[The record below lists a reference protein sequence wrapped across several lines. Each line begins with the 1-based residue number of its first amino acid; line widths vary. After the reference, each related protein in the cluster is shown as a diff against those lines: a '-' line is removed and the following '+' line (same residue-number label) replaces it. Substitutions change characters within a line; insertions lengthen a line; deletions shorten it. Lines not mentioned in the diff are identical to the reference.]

1 MVPGAQLT
9 MRFAV
14 YQDSQIGGRSS
25 NQDRMGYCF
34 TRDALLL
41 LLADGMGGHQ
51 HGELA
56 ATLSLQ
62 TMGALFRTRATPRV
76 DDPSA
81 LLDELVFA
89 AHQALLAFRAAH
101 RLAET
106 PRTTIVACLVQQG
119 RAWWVHCGDSRLYW
133 LRQGRILARTVDHSH
148 VERLVALGRVSPA
161 ERANHPDRNRLYNCV
176 GAPTLPQVDK
186 AMPVQLQAGD
196 QLLLCSDGLWSGVRE
211 HELAYQ
217 LSAGPLAAAIPALV
231 RQAAVAGGKNGDNVT
246 ALAMT
251 WLDDRP
257 GGIESPLI
265 TDGLA
270 RDSIIT
276 SIHPPRR

>member
-1 MVPGAQLT
+1 
-9 MRFAV
+9 MRFSV
-14 YQDSQIGGRSS
+14 YQDSQVGGRPS

-51 HGELA
+51 HGEIA
-56 ATLSLQ
+56 ASLSLQ
-62 TMGALFRTRATPRV
+62 TMGALFRERARPLV
-76 DDPSA
+76 DDPA
-81 LLDELVFA
+81 VLLDELVFG
-89 AHQALLAFRAAH
+89 AHQALLAYRAAH
-101 RLAET
+101 RLPDT

-119 RAWWVHCGDSRLYW
+119 RAWWAHCGDSRLYW
-133 LRQGRILARTVDHSH
+133 LRHGRILARTVDHSH
-148 VERLVALGRVSPA
+148 LERLVALGRVSPL

-176 GAPTLPQVDK
+176 GAPSLPQVDR
-186 AMPVQLQAGD
+186 AAPVRLQAGD
-196 QLLLCSDGLWSGVRE
+196 QLLLCSDGLWSMVRE
-211 HELAYQ
+211 HEMALR
-217 LSAGPLAAAIPALV
+217 LSASPLEQAIPALV

-257 GGIESPLI
+257 GFAGNALL

-270 RDSIIT
+270 RDSIVT
-276 SIHPPRR
+276 SIHPQRP

>member
-1 MVPGAQLT
+1 

-56 ATLSLQ
+56 ASLSLQ
-62 TMGALFRTRATPRV
+62 TMGALFRARATPGV

-89 AHQALLAFRAAH
+89 AHQALLSYRAAH
-101 RLAET
+101 RLPDT
-106 PRTTIVACLVQQG
+106 PRTTIVACLVQHG
-119 RAWWVHCGDSRLYW
+119 RAWWAHCGDSRLYW
-133 LRQGRILARTVDHSH
+133 LRRGRILARTVDHSH
-148 VERLVALGRVSPA
+148 LERLVALGRVSPL
-161 ERANHPDRNRLYNCV
+161 ERLNHPDRNRLYNCV
-176 GAPTLPQVDK
+176 GAPSLPQVDK
-186 AMPVQLQAGD
+186 AAPVRLEAGD
-196 QLLLCSDGLWSGVRE
+196 QLLLCSDGLWSAVRE
-211 HELAYQ
+211 HEMAFR
-217 LSAGPLAAAIPALV
+217 LSASPLDQAIPALV

-251 WLDDRP
+251 WLDDQP
-257 GGIESPLI
+257 DALDGALL
-265 TDGLA
+265 TDALA

-276 SIHPPRR
+276 SIHPQRP

>member
-1 MVPGAQLT
+1 
-9 MRFAV
+9 MRFSV
-14 YQDSQIGGRSS
+14 YQDSQIGGRAS

-56 ATLSLQ
+56 ASLSLQ
-62 TMGALFRTRATPRV
+62 TMGGLFRERARPLV
-76 DDPSA
+76 DDPPA

-89 AHQALLAFRAAH
+89 AHQALLAYRATH
-101 RLAET
+101 RLPDT

-133 LRQGRILARTVDHSH
+133 LRRGRILARTVDHSH
-148 VERLVALGRVSPA
+148 LERLVGLGRVSPA
-161 ERANHPDRNRLYNCV
+161 ESANHPDRNRLYNCV
-176 GAPTLPQVDK
+176 GAPTLPRVDR
-186 AMPVQLQAGD
+186 AAPVQLQAGD
-196 QLLLCSDGLWSGVRE
+196 QLLLCSDGLWSSVRE
-211 HELAYQ
+211 HEMAFH
-217 LSAGPLAAAIPALV
+217 LSASPLEQAVPAMV
-231 RQAAVAGGKNGDNVT
+231 KQAAVAGGKNGDNVT

-251 WLDDRP
+251 WLDDRSDAP
-257 GGIESPLI
+257 ESSLL

-270 RDSIIT
+270 RDSVIT
-276 SIHPPRR
+276 SIYPHRP